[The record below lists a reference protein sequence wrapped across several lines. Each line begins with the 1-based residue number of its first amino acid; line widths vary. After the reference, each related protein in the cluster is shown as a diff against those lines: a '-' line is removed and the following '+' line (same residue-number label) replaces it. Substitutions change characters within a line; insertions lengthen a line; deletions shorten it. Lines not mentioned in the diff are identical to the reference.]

1 MPTDVALLA
10 EVPFFEFLNQEER
23 ATLAAQVEVV
33 SFPAGRTLFNYGD
46 PGDSL
51 YVIRSGQVEIFV
63 KDDTGERILLET
75 AGRGAFFGELSLLD
89 NGPRTASVLV
99 TEDLEALRVDRGD
112 LDQLLRQHPTA
123 ALDLLAAMGR
133 RLRLTGNLLRHTA
146 SRNVN
151 KEAEDTRTRVQKAA
165 DWIAE
170 FSGSIAF
177 LNLHLLFFFFWITL
191 NVGWA
196 ERLSWMRSLSG
207 FDPFPFGLLTM
218 VVSLEAIVLSVFV
231 LLSQNRQA
239 VKDRIRSDVEYEV
252 NLKAE
257 LEIAHLHEKLDHHT
271 SRVLEHLASIE
282 RLVGRAAVGRNSG

>member
-10 EVPFFEFLNQEER
+10 EVPFFEFLNTEER
-23 ATLAAQVEVV
+23 ATLAATVEVV
-33 SFPAGRTLFNYGD
+33 SFPAGRTIFNYGD

-112 LDQLLRQHPTA
+112 LDQLLRKHPTA

-151 KEAEDTRTRVQKAA
+151 KEVEDTRTGVQRMA

-170 FSGSIAF
+170 FSGSLTF
-177 LNLHLLFFFFWITL
+177 LNLHLLFFFFWIAL
-191 NVGWA
+191 NTDWIRGLGW
-196 ERLSWMRSLSG
+196 SWLAPLTG
-207 FDPFPFGLLTM
+207 FDPFPYGLLTM
-218 VVSLEAIVLSVFV
+218 CVSLEAIVLSVFV
-231 LLSQNRQA
+231 LLSQTRQA
-239 VKDRIRSDVEYEV
+239 AKERIRSDIEYEV

-257 LEIAHLHEKLDHHT
+257 MEVAHLHEKVDQLHAELLA
-271 SRVLEHLASIE
+271 RLEKIE
-282 RLVGRAAVGRNSG
+282 ARLK